1 MQFETLFRPAR
12 DNPVSVALIGAGEF
26 GISLIA
32 QSRRMQGLAVKAVA
46 DRDLD
51 RVAATLGGMGIAHSR
66 CDSAEAARATLSAG
80 DMALCGSVDDL
91 LALPLDMVVEATGDA
106 EAGAR
111 HALAAIEAGRGV
123 TMVTKEA
130 ECVVGPVLAAKARA
144 AGVPYTLVEGDQ
156 PALLIGL
163 VSWARTLGL
172 PVVCAGKS
180 SEYDYVYDP
189 VSHEVTWTSE
199 RVTAPAL
206 AGLWRLGTDRTG
218 TIKARA
224 GALAALPQRTVPDYC
239 EMALVA
245 NATGLVPDRP
255 DFHAPLT
262 RSAELPELY
271 VPKAHG
277 GLLEGEGRIDV
288 FNCLRRPDEAS
299 FAGGVFVVVAWADAR
314 SGALFR
320 GKGIPT
326 TADGKYGLVY
336 NPSHL
341 LGVEAPISILA
352 AARLGQSILDE
363 RYCPVVDL
371 TARAMRDLPAGH
383 KLDIAGMRHAVP
395 DLEPVLTPA
404 AAVAGASPLPYYMA
418 VGRTL
423 TRPVPSGALITADA
437 VESPSGSTLW
447 RLRAEQD
454 AMFALSSGPRRR
466 VGQPLTGLADRR

>member
-12 DNPVSVALIGAGEF
+12 ENPVSVALIGAGEF
-26 GISLIA
+26 GMSLIA

-46 DRDLD
+46 DKDLD
-51 RVAATLGGMGIAHSR
+51 RVAESLSTMGIAARR
-66 CDSAEAARATLSAG
+66 CDSAAAGKAALDAG
-80 DMALCGSVDDL
+80 EIAICGAVADL
-91 LALPLDMVVEATGDA
+91 LTLPIDMVVEATGDA

-172 PVVCAGKS
+172 PVICGGKS

-189 VSHEVTWTSE
+189 ASHEVTWTTE
-199 RVTAPAL
+199 RVSAPGI
-206 AGLWRLGTDRTG
+206 AGLWALGRDRAA
-218 TIKARA
+218 TIAARSKA
-224 GALAALPQRTVPDYC
+224 LVALPQRTVPDYC
-239 EMALVA
+239 EMALVS

-255 DFHAPLT
+255 DFHTPLT
-262 RSAELPELY
+262 RAIELPDLY
-271 VPKAHG
+271 IPKADG
-277 GLLEGEGRIDV
+277 GLLDGEGRIDV

-299 FAGGVFVVVAWADAR
+299 FAGGVFVVVGWADAR

-352 AARLGQSILDE
+352 AARLGQSILDD
-363 RYCPVVDL
+363 RYRPVVDL
-371 TARAMRDLPAGH
+371 TARAQRDLPAGH
-383 KLDIAGMRHAVP
+383 ELEIVGTRHAVP
-395 DLEPVLTPA
+395 HLEPVLTPA
-404 AAVAGASPLPYYMA
+404 SAVRGSAPLPYYMA

-423 TRPVPSGALITADA
+423 ARPVTAGSFITADA
-437 VESPSGSTLW
+437 VEAPADSTLW

-454 AMFALSSGPRRR
+454 ARFG
-466 VGQPLTGLADRR
+466 G

>member
-12 DNPVSVALIGAGEF
+12 EKPVSIALIGAGEF
-26 GISLIA
+26 GMSLIA
-32 QSRRMQGLAVKAVA
+32 QSRRMKGLNVVAVA
-46 DRDLD
+46 DKDLD
-51 RVAATLGGMGIAHSR
+51 RAAGVLAEKGIAARR
-66 CDSAEAARATLSAG
+66 CDSAEAAKTAIAAG
-80 DMALCGSVDDL
+80 EIALCNSVDDL
-91 LALPLDMVVEATGDA
+91 LAAPVEMVVEATGDA

-111 HALAAIEAGRGV
+111 YALAAIEAGRGV

-144 AGVPYTLVEGDQ
+144 AGVAYTLVDGDQ

-172 PVVCAGKS
+172 PVICAGKS

-189 VSHEVTWTSE
+189 ATHDVTWTTE
-199 RVTAPAL
+199 RVTAPGIVELWDLGADRVATVNARAEAL
-206 AGLWRLGTDRTG
+206 AG
-218 TIKARA
+218 
-224 GALAALPQRTVPDYC
+224 LPQRTVPDNC

-245 NATGLVPDRP
+245 NATGLLPDRP

-262 RSAELPELY
+262 RAIELPELY
-271 VPKAHG
+271 IPTSDG
-277 GLLEGEGRIDV
+277 GLLSGEGRLDV
-288 FNCLRRPDEAS
+288 FNCLRRPNEAS
-299 FAGGVFVVVAWADAR
+299 FAGGVFVVVGWADER

-326 TADGKYGLVY
+326 TANGRYGLVY

-352 AARLGQSILDE
+352 AARLGHSILDE
-363 RYCPVVDL
+363 SYRPVVDL
-371 TARAMRDLPAGH
+371 TARAMRDLPAGRR
-383 KLDIAGMRHAVP
+383 LDIVGSRHAVP
-395 DLEPVLTPA
+395 DLEPGLTPA
-404 AAVAGASPLPYYMA
+404 MAVSGAAPLPYYMA

-423 TRPVPSGALITADA
+423 VRPVSAGEFITADC
-437 VESPSGSTLW
+437 VEAPADSTLW

-454 AMFALSSGPRRR
+454 AMFLRA
-466 VGQPLTGLADRR
+466 

>member
-12 DNPVSVALIGAGEF
+12 ENPVSIALIGAGEF
-26 GISLIA
+26 GMSLIA
-32 QSRRMQGLAVKAVA
+32 QSRRMQGLVVMAVA
-46 DRDLD
+46 DKDLD
-51 RVAATLGGMGIAHSR
+51 RVASTLAGMGIAARR
-66 CDSAEAARATLSAG
+66 CDSAAAAQSAVAVG
-80 DMALCGSVDDL
+80 EMALCESVSDL
-91 LALPLDMVVEATGDA
+91 LTLPIDMIVEATGDA

-111 HALAAIEAGRGV
+111 FALAAIEAGRGV

-163 VSWARTLGL
+163 ISWARTLGL
-172 PVVCAGKS
+172 PIICAGKS

-189 VSHEVTWTSE
+189 ATHEVTWTTE
-199 RVTAPAL
+199 RVTAPEIGKVWAL
-206 AGLWRLGTDRTG
+206 GPDRAA
-218 TIKARA
+218 TIAARA
-224 GALAALPQRTVPDYC
+224 RALAALPQRTVPDYC

-245 NATGLVPDRP
+245 NATGLIPDRP
-255 DFHAPLT
+255 DFHSPLT
-262 RSAELPELY
+262 RAIELPDLY
-271 VPKAHG
+271 IPKADG

-341 LGVEAPISILA
+341 LGVEAPISILSA
-352 AARLGQSILDE
+352 TRLGQPILDE
-363 RYCPVVDL
+363 RYKPVVDL

-383 KLDIAGMRHAVP
+383 KLEIVGTRHAVP

-404 AAVAGASPLPYYMA
+404 AAVKGSAPLPYYMA

-423 TRPVPSGALITADA
+423 TRPVAAGAFITADDVDRPA
-437 VESPSGSTLW
+437 DSLLW
-447 RLRAEQD
+447 KLRAEQD
-454 AMFALSSGPRRR
+454 AMF
-466 VGQPLTGLADRR
+466 GLK

>member
-12 DNPVSVALIGAGEF
+12 EKPVSVALIGAGEF
-26 GISLIA
+26 GLSLIA
-32 QSRRMQGLAVKAVA
+32 QSRRMEGLVVKAVA
-46 DRDLD
+46 DKDLD
-51 RVAATLGGMGIAHSR
+51 RVAASLQAMGVPARR
-66 CDSAEAARATLSAG
+66 CDSREAAEAALAAG
-80 DMALCGSVDDL
+80 EIAMCSSVADL

-106 EAGAR
+106 EYGAR

-130 ECVVGPVLAAKARA
+130 ECVVGPLLAAKARA
-144 AGVPYTLVEGDQ
+144 AGVAYTLVEGDQ

-172 PVVCAGKS
+172 PVICAGKS

-189 VSHEVTWTSE
+189 SSHDVTWTSE
-199 RVTAPAL
+199 RVTAPEI
-206 AGLWRLGTDRTG
+206 AGLWALGDDRAA
-218 TIKARA
+218 TIQARSA
-224 GALAALPQRTVPDYC
+224 ALAALPQRTVPDYC

-245 NATGLVPDRP
+245 NATGLVPDKP
-255 DFHAPLT
+255 DFHTPMT
-262 RSAELPELY
+262 RAVELPDLY
-271 VPKAHG
+271 IPKADG

-288 FNCLRRPDEAS
+288 FNCLRRPDESS
-299 FAGGVFVVVAWADAR
+299 FAGGVFVVVGWADAR

-352 AARLGQSILDE
+352 AARLGQSIIAE
-363 RYCPVVDL
+363 RYRPVVDL

-383 KLDIAGMRHAVP
+383 KLEIVGTRHAVP

-404 AAVAGASPLPYYMA
+404 VAVTGSAPLPYYMA

-423 TRPVPSGALITADA
+423 TRPVAAGSFITADA
-437 VESPSGSTLW
+437 VDAPAGSTLW
-447 RLRAEQD
+447 QLRAEQD
-454 AMFALSSGPRRR
+454 AMFANR
-466 VGQPLTGLADRR
+466 

>member
-12 DNPVSVALIGAGEF
+12 ENPVSIALIGAGEF
-26 GISLIA
+26 GMSLIA

-46 DRDLD
+46 DKDLD
-51 RVAATLGGMGIAHSR
+51 RVASTLAGMGVAARR
-66 CDSAEAARATLSAG
+66 CDSAAAAQSALSAG
-80 DMALCGSVDDL
+80 EVALCASVSDL
-91 LALPLDMVVEATGDA
+91 LSLPIDMVVEATGDA

-111 HALAAIEAGRGV
+111 FALAAIEAGRGV

-172 PVVCAGKS
+172 PIICAGKS

-189 VSHEVTWTSE
+189 VGHEVTWTTE
-199 RVTAPAL
+199 HVTAPEI
-206 AGLWRLGTDRTG
+206 AGLWALGPDRRA
-218 TIKARA
+218 TIEARA
-224 GALAALPQRTVPDYC
+224 KALAALPQRTVPDYC

-255 DFHAPLT
+255 DFHSPLT
-262 RSAELPELY
+262 RAVELPELY
-271 VPKAHG
+271 IPKADG

-341 LGVEAPISILA
+341 LGVEAPISILS
-352 AARLGQSILDE
+352 AARLGQSILDQ
-363 RYCPVVDL
+363 RYRPVVDL

-383 KLDIAGMRHAVP
+383 KLEIVGTRHAVP

-404 AAVAGASPLPYYMA
+404 AAVRGNAPLPYYMA

-423 TRPVPSGALITADA
+423 TRPVSAGAFITADDVDRPA
-437 VESPSGSTLW
+437 DSLLW
-447 RLRAEQD
+447 KLRAEQD
-454 AMFALSSGPRRR
+454 AMFGAE
-466 VGQPLTGLADRR
+466 